1 MKITIDMTWK
11 SGSTQRKEE
20 HGNGKHKKLPKYLLK
35 DIWFEAQ
42 IITMPCEVFN
52 IYRNEMHGY
61 NGPRAGRGK
70 FKCTILRFLYHMW
83 GNKMS
88 LESSLW

>member
-35 DIWFEAQ
+35 DI
-42 IITMPCEVFN
+42 
-52 IYRNEMHGY
+52 
-61 NGPRAGRGK
+61 
-70 FKCTILRFLYHMW
+70 
-83 GNKMS
+83 
-88 LESSLW
+88 